1 MLFLCHCHSHFI
13 GKARY
18 TCPKVVGCQQKA
30 RGGSCGNRPSPRPCQ
45 AEGVLEGSRAPLLQL
60 RWFTSLPRFCQLAGF
75 TGIASS
81 LPLTTSREGSTQ
93 DQSALEEEHGVR
105 APRPP
110 GLYRSPGTCC
120 HSVPVLVTQSCPTLC
135 DPVDRMNLPGS
146 SVRGLLQERI
156 LEWVAVSFSPITQTG
171 NEGSRKL
178 FFFKHLFSSGL
189 LHLGCCVG
197 SSLVAG
203 KQGLLSGC
211 GSWAS
216 HCGGFSC
223 CRALA
228 LGCAGASEVAAP
240 GLYLEHRFNE
250 CGALSFVTPRRVG
263 SSWTRDRIHVSC
275 IGRQILY
282 H

>member
-1 MLFLCHCHSHFI
+1 M
-13 GKARY
+13 
-18 TCPKVVGCQQKA
+18 KV
-30 RGGSCGNRPSPRPCQ
+30 
-45 AEGVLEGSRAPLLQL
+45 
-60 RWFTSLPRFCQLAGF
+60 
-75 TGIASS
+75 
-81 LPLTTSREGSTQ
+81 
-93 DQSALEEEHGVR
+93 
-105 APRPP
+105 
-110 GLYRSPGTCC
+110 
-120 HSVPVLVTQSCPTLC
+120 
-135 DPVDRMNLPGS
+135 
-146 SVRGLLQERI
+146 QEN
-156 LEWVAVSFSPITQTG
+156 F
-171 NEGSRKL
+171 

-203 KQGLLSGC
+203 KQGLLPGC
-211 GSWAS
+211 GAWAS

>member
-1 MLFLCHCHSHFI
+1 MATGQSLDPARLRVSWRAAGLLSSSSDGSPACPDSASFLD
-13 GKARY
+13 
-18 TCPKVVGCQQKA
+18 
-30 RGGSCGNRPSPRPCQ
+30 
-45 AEGVLEGSRAPLLQL
+45 
-60 RWFTSLPRFCQLAGF
+60 LPR
-75 TGIASS
+75 IASS
-81 LPLTTSREGSTQ
+81 LPLTTTREGYPQ

-120 HSVPVLVTQSCPTLC
+120 HSMPVLVTQSCPTLC
-135 DPVDRMNLPGS
+135 DPVDCMNLPGS
-146 SVRGLLQERI
+146 SVHGLLQERI
-156 LEWVAVSFSPITQTG
+156 LEWVAVSFSPIIQTG

-178 FFFKHLFSSGL
+178 FFKHLFNSGL

-203 KQGLLSGC
+203 KRGLLFGC
-211 GSWAS
+211 DAWAS

-223 CRALA
+223 CRAPA

-240 GLYLEHRFNE
+240 GLYLGHRLNK
-250 CGALSFVTPRRVG
+250 CGALSLVTPRCVG

-275 IGRQILY
+275 IGRKILY